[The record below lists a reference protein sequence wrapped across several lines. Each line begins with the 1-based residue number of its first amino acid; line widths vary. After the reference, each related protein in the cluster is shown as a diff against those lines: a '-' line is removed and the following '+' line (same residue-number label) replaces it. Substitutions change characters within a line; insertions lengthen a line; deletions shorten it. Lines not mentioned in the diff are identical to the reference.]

1 MKIITND
8 YPLPVS
14 ARLIQ
19 ILETE
24 IGKSSVIQ
32 TEPIYIN
39 FRDPGYSAETGGF
52 HPVEVMVTDQRIQ
65 YCTDFMYYGSGHFAE
80 LGKDLDFDFSLG
92 LFQQQGQDH
101 PIERGR
107 SMFRLWTE
115 NFCDYYAM
123 GVYTVSIT
131 NG

>member
-1 MKIITND
+1 MKLVTTG

-14 ARLIQ
+14 MKLIQ
-19 ILETE
+19 MLERE
-24 IGKSSVIQ
+24 ISKSNVTH

-39 FRDPGYSAETGGF
+39 LRDPAYTAETGGF
-52 HPVEVMVTDQRIQ
+52 HPVEIAVANNRVQYVTDL
-65 YCTDFMYYGSGHFAE
+65 MYYGSGHWAE

-92 LFQQQGQDH
+92 LFQQQGVDH

-123 GVYTVSIT
+123 GIYQISIT

>member
-1 MKIITND
+1 
-8 YPLPVS
+8 
-14 ARLIQ
+14 
-19 ILETE
+19 
-24 IGKSSVIQ
+24 
-32 TEPIYIN
+32 
-39 FRDPGYSAETGGF
+39 
-52 HPVEVMVTDQRIQ
+52 
-65 YCTDFMYYGSGHFAE
+65 MYYGSGPWAE

-107 SMFRLWTE
+107 SMFRLWSQ